1 MNERTD
7 RFNLP
12 YLLELLDDICRD
24 CDDPQRKENCARPG
38 CLIGFAK
45 KCLMFS
51 IQSGSLEVPG
61 AVTLMPKDDFN
72 STMPNSRR
80 RFWPNPVGGARS
92 AGKTIPRT
100 VSSPWCAPPWNPR
113 CSFGDYTLPGKCF
126 PVWLRF
132 ASRIQNGRTNWRLT
146 CGVSDPGLLP
156 DGARRTPARYPA

>member
-1 MNERTD
+1 MVAPIGNKIVSLSTYLGHTD

-72 STMPNSRR
+72 SYYAELTAPVLAESCRQCKECRENHSPDCVIALVRTAVESTLLFRR
-80 RFWPNPVGGARS
+80 LYTTREVF
-92 AGKTIPRT
+92 
-100 VSSPWCAPPWNPR
+100 SS
-113 CSFGDYTLPGKCF
+113 T
-126 PVWLRF
+126 WLRF
-132 ASRIQNGRTNWRLT
+132 ASRIQNGHQLATHL
-146 CGVSDPGLLP
+146 
-156 DGARRTPARYPA
+156 RR